1 MDAIDKRLEELR
13 RLLDAARHRERYYRE
28 QVSLLRLPRV
38 HMKLILCATA
48 LSEKGSG
55 AAGLLWRYCQRLR
68 QYSRG
73 TLQELEE
80 MAHTYHLS
88 TNTAYMDE
96 LLYTEEASAQH
107 LVQKAARFVAELE
120 LYLWVTR
127 CNSVQ
132 GVAPQA
138 SAVLRHYIMLP
149 LWHLVLAMSN
159 HGRHIA
165 GASFWRQIL
174 WLHDFRKRWGCA
186 VQRLKVENVLEPAE
200 LQRKAG
206 PAVVCPTK
214 KHLSQR
220 RRAS

>member
-1 MDAIDKRLEELR
+1 MDEINTRLQDLR
-13 RLLDAARHRERYYRE
+13 RLLDAARHRKRYYRE
-28 QVSLLRLPRV
+28 HVSLLKLPEV
-38 HMKLILCATA
+38 HLKLVLCATA
-48 LSEKGSG
+48 LSERGSG

-68 QYSRG
+68 RYSSG

-80 MAHTYHLS
+80 MAHTHHLARD
-88 TNTAYMDE
+88 TAYMTE
-96 LLYTEEASAQH
+96 LLYTEEVSSQR
-107 LVQKAARFVAELE
+107 LVIKAARFVAEVE

-138 SAVLRHYIMLP
+138 SAVLRHYITLP
-149 LWHLVLAMSN
+149 IWHLVLMVSN
-159 HGRHIA
+159 HGRQIA

-200 LQRKAG
+200 LQRKAR
-206 PAVVCPTK
+206 PTMSE
-214 KHLSQR
+214 LTSPNLI
-220 RRAS
+220 